1 VPEGHTIHRLARD
14 QQRDLGGRP
23 VQASSPQG
31 RFTDGAGRIDGTTLV
46 RAEAWGKHLFHTFDS
61 GEVLH
66 VHLGLIGKFARRP
79 SPPPDPVGEVRLRLE
94 GEERTWDL
102 SGPMLC
108 RVTDPDGLDAVITSL
123 GPDPLRS
130 DADPR
135 RFVDRVRRSRKA
147 IGALLLD
154 QDVIAGIGNVYRAEV
169 LWALG
174 IDPRRPG
181 TAMSEDEL
189 LGVWR
194 WLRDQLR
201 AGVRRN
207 RIVTVDPAEPGQG
220 RAELGRE
227 DAVQAYHRSTCRR
240 CGGAIERF
248 VVAGRRI
255 DACPTCQT

>member
-23 VQASSPQG
+23 VRASSPQG

-94 GEERTWDL
+94 GDERTWDL
-102 SGPMLC
+102 SGPMVC
-108 RVTDPDGLDAVITSL
+108 RVTDPDGMDAVIAAL

-130 DADPR
+130 DADPP
-135 RFVDRVRRSRKA
+135 RFVDRVRRSRRA

-189 LGVWR
+189 LEVWR

-207 RIVTVDPAEPGQG
+207 RIVTVDPAD
-220 RAELGRE
+220 LGTTLARLTRE

-240 CGGAIERF
+240 CGGAIARF
-248 VVAGRRI
+248 AVAGRRI